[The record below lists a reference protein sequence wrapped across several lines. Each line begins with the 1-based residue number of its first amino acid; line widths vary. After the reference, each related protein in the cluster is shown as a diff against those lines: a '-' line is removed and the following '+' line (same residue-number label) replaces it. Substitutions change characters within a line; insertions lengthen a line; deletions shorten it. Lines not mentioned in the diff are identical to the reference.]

1 MDDGLLLPLL
11 VIAGMGVVM
20 LLLRRWLHG
29 RWLANGMSPTRAAI
43 LSVAITY
50 VPIVGALIA
59 IGWATGRPIAAE
71 NWPIVLLALALPALF
86 GFGLR
91 RAVFDYMERHGVRYE
106 MKRLEDVRSAK
117 GGRHR
122 TDPPF

>member
-1 MDDGLLLPLL
+1 MDDGLLIPLL
-11 VIAGMGVVM
+11 GIAGMGVVM
-20 LLLRRWLHG
+20 LLLRRWLHA

-50 VPIVGALIA
+50 VPILGALIA
-59 IGWATGRPIAAE
+59 IGWATGRPISSE

-91 RAVFDYMERHGVRYE
+91 RALFDYMERHGVRDE
-106 MKRLEDVRSAK
+106 MKRLEAVRRAK
-117 GGRHR
+117 ADRRGA
-122 TDPPF
+122 DPPS